1 MSERSRQAPASSG
14 SSRAGRRLANR
25 PRALRMPSRP
35 FSGRRAGSMLSHLGP
50 PTAPRYTASAFWQAS
65 TVAAGRGSPVAS
77 MAAPP
82 MRAGTKSNSW
92 PNFLATASRTATP
105 WATIS
110 GPMPSP
116 GNRQIVFFILVSSCS
131 AAALRLCQK
140 LSLLPRKAMGSTFSA
155 APAFVRLPRHGLPT
169 PGDGYSGH
177 DHRPALHRHRP
188 EQKFSGGEGEF
199 EGERA
204 PFSKGAPLPLRRY
217 LSA

>member
-1 MSERSRQAPASSG
+1 MRSRPRAAMSERSRQAPASSG

-35 FSGRRAGSMLSHLGP
+35 FSGRRAGSILSHLGP

-116 GNRQIVFFILVSSCS
+116 GNRQMVFFILISSCS
-131 AAALRLCQK
+131 AAALRLCAKIVLAHQK
-140 LSLLPRKAMGSTFSA
+140 AAKGTPSA
-155 APAFVRLPRHGLPT
+155 ASALVRPPRHALPKP
-169 PGDGYSGH
+169 PGDRYSGH
-177 DHRPALHRHRP
+177 DHRPALPRYRP
-188 EQKFSGGEGEF
+188 EQKFSRGEGE
-199 EGERA
+199 
-204 PFSKGAPLPLRRY
+204 
-217 LSA
+217 

>member
-1 MSERSRQAPASSG
+1 MRSRPRAAMSERSRQAPASSG

-50 PTAPRYTASAFWQAS
+50 PTAPRYTASAFRQAS

-116 GNRQIVFFILVSSCS
+116 GNRQMVFFILVSSCG
-131 AAALRLCQK
+131 AAAPRLYAK
-140 LSLLPRKAMGSTFSA
+140 LSLFPAGRPSREA
-155 APAFVRLPRHGLPT
+155 APAAT
-169 PGDGYSGH
+169 
-177 DHRPALHRHRP
+177 
-188 EQKFSGGEGEF
+188 
-199 EGERA
+199 
-204 PFSKGAPLPLRRY
+204 PLPSGFHGSGPADARQPAEALRQG
-217 LSA
+217 A